1 MLTGHHSIARARLQL
16 LRSIVQRAGNKGK
29 EEEVTN
35 AMTQSAM
42 ALVLLQRCRVSAGL
56 NEDGTPKPAWEP
68 AIDRMLDDEGADE
81 MMRAEVAAV
90 IEQHSLLAGAFQE
103 VRVRGERRALRLTS
117 RGGPAPRACNKVFA
131 F

>member
-1 MLTGHHSIARARLQL
+1 VLTGHHSIARARLQL

-42 ALVLLQRCRVSAGL
+42 ALVLLQRCRVSGGFE
-56 NEDGTPKPAWEP
+56 EDGTPKPAWEP

-81 MMRAEVAAV
+81 MRAEVAAV
-90 IEQHSLLAGAFQE
+90 IEQHSLLAGAFKKFGFE
-103 VRVRGERRALRLTS
+103 GSVGL
-117 RGGPAPRACNKVFA
+117 
-131 F
+131 